1 VGPVL
6 EISNLNVFHG
16 NLQVVWDLSV
26 KVDEGEL
33 VTLIG
38 PNGAGKTSTVETI
51 AGLNPH
57 ATGSIRFMGGEI
69 LGMRPNQV
77 FRRGLALVPERR
89 EIFPGMPVIENLQLG
104 AMGRPG
110 WRKALDH
117 VYGLFP
123 VLQEREGQKAGTLSG
138 GEQQMLAI
146 GRALMSS
153 PRMLVLDEPSTGL
166 SPILVGQMF
175 RSLEQLG
182 REGLTVLLLEQNV
195 RHALELCD
203 RGYVL
208 ENGRIVLEGG
218 TKELLHDPHI
228 ERAYLGI

>member
-1 VGPVL
+1 ML

-16 NLQVVWDLSV
+16 NLHVVWDLTV
-26 KVDEGEL
+26 KVDPGEL

-51 AGLNPH
+51 IGLNRQ
-57 ATGSIRFMGGEI
+57 ADGSIRLLGEEI

-77 FRRGLALVPERR
+77 FRKGLALVPERR

-117 VYGLFP
+117 VYALFP
-123 VLQEREGQKAGTLSG
+123 VLAERERQRAGTLSG

-146 GRALMSS
+146 GRALMSE
-153 PRMLVLDEPSTGL
+153 PKMLILDEPSTGL
-166 SPILVGQMF
+166 SPILVAQMF

-182 REGLTVLLLEQNV
+182 REGMTILLLEQNV
-195 RHALELCD
+195 RHALELCN

-208 ENGRIVLEGG
+208 ENGRIVLEGK
-218 TKELLHDPHI
+218 TKELLHNPHI